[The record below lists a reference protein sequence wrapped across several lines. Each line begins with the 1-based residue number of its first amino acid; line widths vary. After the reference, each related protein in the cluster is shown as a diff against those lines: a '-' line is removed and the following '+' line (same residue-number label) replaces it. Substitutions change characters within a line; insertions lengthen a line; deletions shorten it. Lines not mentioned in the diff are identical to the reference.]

1 VGLLGFIGRGT
12 GRGVRRRRGA
22 TGSASGLEYFDQ
34 SSWLMV
40 LPLPAGPIF
49 AHRIMPLGDGV
60 PRVANIMRS
69 RSEQAGREQDYQ
81 I

>member
-1 VGLLGFIGRGT
+1 
-12 GRGVRRRRGA
+12 
-22 TGSASGLEYFDQ
+22 
-34 SSWLMV
+34 MV
-40 LPLPAGPIF
+40 VPLPAGPIF

-60 PRVANIMRS
+60 PRVADIMRS